1 MAEYQFT
8 ISQGYSYSRTSFKM
22 HAAFFLYLSKN
33 LMSNVDSLAGS
44 VIDCRGIMGRQL
56 RKRITWAIKNFS
68 SLRSEKL
75 YSDPFV
81 AGGCKWRLC
90 AYPKGNNADYLFL
103 FLDVADYK
111 SLPFGWRRQARYLLN
126 IVNQSSSKRSRQND
140 AEKWFDAETPRWGR
154 LSMFP
159 LNEIK
164 ESGFLVN
171 GELKIVAEIEV
182 LEVIGKL
189 DVAEETST
197 MTETIDVNGFQLL
210 PSQTPEIASE
220 FHTENPNLRTGYMS
234 LLLSLIETLRQP
246 PHEILTTDLD
256 KAYAALGSLTNAGFK
271 LDWLDKKLVEMS
283 EKKEKEEAGESQMRE
298 IEEEL
303 KGLKQKCSDLEVQLQ
318 KQKKSEVSAA
328 KATISFDDVRKMR
341 SFKLSNHIG
350 NVFGNWICMLWFRFE
365 RDRPLFS
372 KMGNGISTMVKLI
385 KKFQNDNA
393 YGDDC
398 VHRDDAHS
406 EDSSDHYEYDDDWS
420 DYYEDYWEWDYDDLK
435 WIRS

>member
-1 MAEYQFT
+1 
-8 ISQGYSYSRTSFKM
+8 
-22 HAAFFLYLSKN
+22 
-33 LMSNVDSLAGS
+33 
-44 VIDCRGIMGRQL
+44 MGKQL

-154 LSMFP
+154 LFMFP
-159 LNEIK
+159 LNEIKAK

-210 PSQTPEIASE
+210 PSQVEFVSHLFERHPEIASE

-271 LDWLDKKLVEMS
+271 LDWLEKKLVEMS
-283 EKKEKEEAGESQMRE
+283 EKKEKEEAGESQMQE

-303 KGLKQKCSDLEVQLQ
+303 KNLKQKCSDLEVQLQ
-318 KQKKSEVSAA
+318 KQKSEVSAA
-328 KATISFDDVRKMR
+328 VAPISFDDV
-341 SFKLSNHIG
+341 I
-350 NVFGNWICMLWFRFE
+350 
-365 RDRPLFS
+365 
-372 KMGNGISTMVKLI
+372 
-385 KKFQNDNA
+385 
-393 YGDDC
+393 
-398 VHRDDAHS
+398 
-406 EDSSDHYEYDDDWS
+406 
-420 DYYEDYWEWDYDDLK
+420 
-435 WIRS
+435 